1 MLSSVLL
8 IILAG
13 LAFGVIHTVLAS
25 MRVKNWARRRWG
37 EARVD
42 RWYRLFFSAA
52 AVVTFLPVLVLTAL
66 LPEGD
71 KEKQML
77 HGLPVSLYR
86 LPDVSRQERLL

>member
-1 MLSSVLL
+1 MFSSVLL
-8 IILAG
+8 ISLAG

-25 MRVKNWARRRWG
+25 MRVKDWARRRG
-37 EARVD
+37 
-42 RWYRLFFSAA
+42 YRLFLSVA
-52 AVVTFLPVLVLTAL
+52 AVLTLLPLLALTAV

-77 HGLPVSLYR
+77 HGLPVSQNR